1 MEMNISQQ
9 HSSDPLPFARSY
21 QLEALEKAIK
31 QNTIAYLETGSG
43 KTLIAVMLLRRYA
56 YLIRKPSP
64 FNAVFLVPQVVLVEQ
79 QADAVEMHTDLNV
92 GKYWG
97 DMEVDFWDDAKW
109 QQEIDKYEIWY
120 MSAAITF
127 LSYQV
132 LVMTPQI
139 LLNGLRHGFFK
150 INMIKVLI
158 IDECH
163 HARGKHPYA
172 SIMTEFYH
180 RQLEAGVSDLPR
192 IFGMTASPINTKGA
206 NSADGYWQK
215 IHELETIMNSK
226 VYTCVSESV
235 LAQFVPFSTPKF
247 KFYQD
252 MEIPYVLYARL
263 VQELNVLK
271 VKVTTWKGE
280 CKIVR
285 EAERKIIT
293 IFLPRKVDCGYSLK
307 SWAAQ
312 NQPNLLLMASFFLM
326 LSVNKTRPGLRAH
339 FIFSVSIPDRVSQ
352 LINLSPGRKQ
362 QKEKRDNDNRC
373 TGFQHECLLDNLD
386 LEASA
391 AESTRRKISKMH
403 SALIHCLD
411 KLGVWLALK
420 AAEYLSCYESE
431 FLMWGKL
438 DVFGEKIVRSYSVDA
453 FHAIGR
459 CIPSDPDWTIVNDF
473 KANVD
478 AGFLTTKVLCLIESL
493 SEYRVLKDIRC
504 IIFVERIIAAVVLQ
518 SLFSELLPKYGNWKT
533 KYIAG
538 NNSGLQNQTR
548 KKQNEIVEEFRKGI
562 VNIIVATSIL
572 EEGLDVQ
579 ACNLI
584 IRFDPSPTVCS
595 FIQSRGRA
603 RMQNSDY
610 LLMNYLT
617 SGDVMRKESLC
628 HASDPCSPLS
638 NDLCDE
644 EFYHVASTGA
654 FMTLSSSVG
663 LIYFYCS
670 RLPADGVL
678 LSLCPWLNALTS
690 FRCLFVLFRY
700 FKPTLRQANGDLHP
714 PSTQEFPIQT
724 VCVKGNF
731 KSLKQKACFEACK
744 QLHQIGALT
753 DNLVPD
759 IVVEE
764 NDAEEIGKE
773 SYNDDQPIFFPPE
786 LVNQDSQES
795 MTKYYCYL
803 MELKQ
808 NFGYEIPVHNIILL
822 VRSQL
827 EMEAK
832 SIELEVDRGT
842 LTVNLK
848 YIGLIRLSSDQVIL
862 CRRFQIAL
870 FRVLMDH
877 KAEKLT
883 ELLSDLTSGNNS
895 EIDYLLLPSN
905 YMGQPVID
913 WLSISSILFSYE
925 KGWKNHVNCNDG
937 ILQTKSGLVC
947 TCMIK
952 NSLVSTPHN
961 GHTYIIDGLLN
972 NINAN
977 SLLTLSDGGVM
988 TYKEYYE
995 QRRVS
1000 FLAGRHIFPVQN
1012 HIQRC
1017 KKQKE
1022 KGIESKIVHNIWV
1035 VLSFECSL
1043 KSSNAFVELP
1053 PELCDVIM
1061 SPISI
1066 STFYSFTFLPSIMH
1080 RLESLLLAT
1089 SLKKMLLDHCVHNV
1103 AIPTMKVLEAITT
1116 KKCLESFHLESLET
1130 LGDSF
1135 LKYAVCQQLFKKHQ
1149 NHHEGLLSIR
1159 KDKMISNTT
1168 LCMLGC
1174 DKKLPGFIRDEPFD
1188 PKGWMVPG
1196 YNCGRYTLN
1205 EDTLNTRKIYISG
1218 RRKLK
1223 SKKVADVVEALIGAY
1238 LSMGGEVAALLFM
1251 NWIGITIDFRN
1262 IPYERHF
1269 EVQAEKFVNVQ
1280 HLESL
1285 LNYSF
1290 QDPSLLVEALTHG
1303 SYMLAEIPGCY
1314 QRLEFLGDSVLDY
1327 LITRHLYNKYPG
1339 ISPGL
1344 LTDLRS
1350 ASVNNNCYALSAV
1363 KAGLH
1368 KHILQSSQ
1376 KLYKHIKETVESFQE
1391 LSLDCTFG
1399 WESEKSFPRFVL
1411 GDVMES
1417 LAGAIFVDSGYKK
1430 ETVFRSIR
1438 PLLEPLITLETM
1450 TVHPVKE
1457 LNELCQKKHYEQR
1470 KPIVSHDN
1478 GVSSVTIEVEANG
1491 EVLKH
1496 TSTAS
1501 DKKMAKKLASKEIL
1515 KSLKGVNFC

>member
-1 MEMNISQQ
+1 
-9 HSSDPLPFARSY
+9 
-21 QLEALEKAIK
+21 
-31 QNTIAYLETGSG
+31 
-43 KTLIAVMLLRRYA
+43 
-56 YLIRKPSP
+56 
-64 FNAVFLVPQVVLVEQ
+64 
-79 QADAVEMHTDLNV
+79 
-92 GKYWG
+92 
-97 DMEVDFWDDAKW
+97 
-109 QQEIDKYEIWY
+109 
-120 MSAAITF
+120 
-127 LSYQV
+127 
-132 LVMTPQI
+132 MTPQI

-206 NSADGYWQK
+206 NSADSYWQK

-235 LAQFVPFSTPKF
+235 LTQFIPFSTPKF

-271 VKVTTWKGE
+271 VKARLG
-280 CKIVR
+280 
-285 EAERKIIT
+285 
-293 IFLPRKVDCGYSLK
+293 
-307 SWAAQ
+307 
-312 NQPNLLLMASFFLM
+312 NL
-326 LSVNKTRPGLRAH
+326 TRPGLRAH

-362 QKEKRDNDNRC
+362 QKEKRDTDNTC
-373 TGFQHECLLDNLD
+373 TGFQHECSLDNLD

-391 AESTRRKISKMH
+391 AESTRRKISKIH

-411 KLGVWLALK
+411 ELGVWLALK

-453 FHAIGR
+453 FHAIGT
-459 CIPSDPDWTIVNDF
+459 CIPSDPDWTIVNDV
-473 KANVD
+473 KASVD

-493 SEYRVLKDIRC
+493 SEYRVLRDIRC
-504 IIFVERIIAAVVLQ
+504 IIFVERIITAVVLQ

-548 KKQNEIVEEFRKGI
+548 KKQNEIVEEFRKGM

-610 LLMNYLT
+610 LLMVKSGDFSTHSRLKNYLT

-670 RLPADGVL
+670 RLPADG
-678 LSLCPWLNALTS
+678 
-690 FRCLFVLFRY
+690 Y
-700 FKPTLRQANGDLHP
+700 FKPTPRCIIDKQMGVCTLHLP
-714 PSTQEFPIQT
+714 KSSPIRT
-724 VCVKGNF
+724 CCVKGNF

-808 NFGYEIPVHNIILL
+808 NFGYEFPVHNIILL

-832 SIELEVDRGT
+832 SVGIELEVDRGT

-895 EIDYLLLPSN
+895 KIDYLLLPSN
-905 YMGQPVID
+905 YMGQNPVID

-925 KGWKNHVNCNDG
+925 KVWKNHVDCNAG
-937 ILQTKSGLVC
+937 MIQTKS
-947 TCMIK
+947 
-952 NSLVSTPHN
+952 
-961 GHTYIIDGLLN
+961 
-972 NINAN
+972 
-977 SLLTLSDGGVM
+977 
-988 TYKEYYE
+988 E
-995 QRRVS
+995 
-1000 FLAGRHIFPVQN
+1000 
-1012 HIQRC
+1012 
-1017 KKQKE
+1017 
-1022 KGIESKIVHNIWV
+1022 
-1035 VLSFECSL
+1035 
-1043 KSSNAFVELP
+1043 SSNAFVELP

-1089 SLKKMLLDHCVHNV
+1089 ILKKMLLDHFVHNV

-1205 EDTLNTRKIYISG
+1205 EEKLNTRKIYVSG

-1223 SKKVADVVEALIGAY
+1223 SKRVADVVEALIGAY
-1238 LSMGGEVAALLFM
+1238 LSTGGEVAALLFM

-1269 EVQAEKFVNVQ
+1269 EVQAEKIVNVQ

-1399 WESEKSFPRFVL
+1399 WESEKSFPKVL

-1417 LAGAIFVDSGYKK
+1417 LAGAIFVDSGYNK

-1470 KPIVSHDN
+1470 KPIVSHGN

-1491 EVLKH
+1491 ELTSMLALKELGLDLQP
-1496 TSTAS
+1496 SSQMVSINAS
-1501 DKKMAKKLASKEIL
+1501 Y
-1515 KSLKGVNFC
+1515 SLLHAMLQEVES

>member
-1 MEMNISQQ
+1 
-9 HSSDPLPFARSY
+9 
-21 QLEALEKAIK
+21 
-31 QNTIAYLETGSG
+31 
-43 KTLIAVMLLRRYA
+43 
-56 YLIRKPSP
+56 
-64 FNAVFLVPQVVLVEQ
+64 
-79 QADAVEMHTDLNV
+79 
-92 GKYWG
+92 
-97 DMEVDFWDDAKW
+97 
-109 QQEIDKYEIWY
+109 
-120 MSAAITF
+120 
-127 LSYQV
+127 
-132 LVMTPQI
+132 
-139 LLNGLRHGFFK
+139 
-150 INMIKVLI
+150 
-158 IDECH
+158 
-163 HARGKHPYA
+163 
-172 SIMTEFYH
+172 
-180 RQLEAGVSDLPR
+180 
-192 IFGMTASPINTKGA
+192 
-206 NSADGYWQK
+206 
-215 IHELETIMNSK
+215 
-226 VYTCVSESV
+226 
-235 LAQFVPFSTPKF
+235 
-247 KFYQD
+247 
-252 MEIPYVLYARL
+252 
-263 VQELNVLK
+263 
-271 VKVTTWKGE
+271 
-280 CKIVR
+280 
-285 EAERKIIT
+285 
-293 IFLPRKVDCGYSLK
+293 
-307 SWAAQ
+307 
-312 NQPNLLLMASFFLM
+312 
-326 LSVNKTRPGLRAH
+326 
-339 FIFSVSIPDRVSQ
+339 
-352 LINLSPGRKQ
+352 
-362 QKEKRDNDNRC
+362 
-373 TGFQHECLLDNLD
+373 HECSLDNLD

-391 AESTRRKISKMH
+391 AESTRRKILKIH

-411 KLGVWLALK
+411 ELGVWLALK

-431 FLMWGKL
+431 LLMWGKL
-438 DVFGEKIVRSYSVDA
+438 DVFGEKIVRSYTVDA
-453 FHAIGR
+453 FCAIGT
-459 CIPSDPDWTIVNDF
+459 CIPCDPDWTIVNDV
-473 KANVD
+473 KASVD

-493 SEYRVLKDIRC
+493 SEYRVLRDIRC
-504 IIFVERIIAAVVLQ
+504 IIFVERIITAVVLQ

-548 KKQNEIVEEFRKGI
+548 KKQNEIVEEFRKGM

-610 LLMNYLT
+610 LLMVKSGDFSTHSRLKNYLT

-670 RLPADGVL
+670 RLPADG
-678 LSLCPWLNALTS
+678 
-690 FRCLFVLFRY
+690 Y
-700 FKPTLRQANGDLHP
+700 FKPTPRCIIDKQMGVCTLHLP
-714 PSTQEFPIQT
+714 KSSPIRT

-808 NFGYEIPVHNIILL
+808 NFGYEFPVHNVILL

-832 SIELEVDRGT
+832 SVGIELEVDRGT

-877 KAEKLT
+877 KAEKLR

-905 YMGQPVID
+905 YMGQNPVID

-925 KGWKNHVNCNDG
+925 KVWKNHVNCNAG
-937 ILQTKSGLVC
+937 MIQTKSGLVC

-961 GHTYIIDGLLN
+961 GRTYIIDGLLN

-995 QRRVS
+995 QR
-1000 FLAGRHIFPVQN
+1000 
-1012 HIQRC
+1012 
-1017 KKQKE
+1017 
-1022 KGIESKIVHNIWV
+1022 
-1035 VLSFECSL
+1035 
-1043 KSSNAFVELP
+1043 
-1053 PELCDVIM
+1053 
-1061 SPISI
+1061 
-1066 STFYSFTFLPSIMH
+1066 
-1080 RLESLLLAT
+1080 
-1089 SLKKMLLDHCVHNV
+1089 LKKMLLDHCVHNV
-1103 AIPTMKVLEAITT
+1103 AIPTM
-1116 KKCLESFHLESLET
+1116 
-1130 LGDSF
+1130 
-1135 LKYAVCQQLFKKHQ
+1135 KYAVCQQLFKKHQ

-1205 EDTLNTRKIYISG
+1205 EEKVNTKKIYVSG

-1238 LSMGGEVAALLFM
+1238 LSTGGEVAALLFM

-1269 EVQAEKFVNVQ
+1269 EVQAEKIVNVQ

-1327 LITRHLYNKYPG
+1327 LITRHLYSKYPG

-1399 WESEKSFPRFVL
+1399 WESEKSFPKVL

-1417 LAGAIFVDSGYKK
+1417 LAGAIFVDSGYNK

-1470 KPIVSHDN
+1470 KPIVSHGN

-1496 TSTAS
+1496 TSTAC

-1515 KSLKGVNFC
+1515 KSLKLANFC

>member
-1 MEMNISQQ
+1 
-9 HSSDPLPFARSY
+9 
-21 QLEALEKAIK
+21 
-31 QNTIAYLETGSG
+31 
-43 KTLIAVMLLRRYA
+43 
-56 YLIRKPSP
+56 
-64 FNAVFLVPQVVLVEQ
+64 
-79 QADAVEMHTDLNV
+79 
-92 GKYWG
+92 
-97 DMEVDFWDDAKW
+97 
-109 QQEIDKYEIWY
+109 
-120 MSAAITF
+120 
-127 LSYQV
+127 
-132 LVMTPQI
+132 MTPQI

-206 NSADGYWQK
+206 NSADSYWQK

-271 VKVTTWKGE
+271 VK
-280 CKIVR
+280 
-285 EAERKIIT
+285 
-293 IFLPRKVDCGYSLK
+293 
-307 SWAAQ
+307 
-312 NQPNLLLMASFFLM
+312 
-326 LSVNKTRPGLRAH
+326 
-339 FIFSVSIPDRVSQ
+339 
-352 LINLSPGRKQ
+352 
-362 QKEKRDNDNRC
+362 
-373 TGFQHECLLDNLD
+373 HECSLDNLD

-391 AESTRRKISKMH
+391 AESTRRKISKIH

-411 KLGVWLALK
+411 ELGVWLALK

-453 FHAIGR
+453 FHAIGT
-459 CIPSDPDWTIVNDF
+459 CIPSDPDWTIVDDV
-473 KANVD
+473 KASVD

-493 SEYRVLKDIRC
+493 SEYRVLRDIRC
-504 IIFVERIIAAVVLQ
+504 IIFVERIITAVVLQ

-548 KKQNEIVEEFRKGI
+548 KKQNEIVEEFRKGM

-610 LLMNYLT
+610 LLMVKSGDFSTHSRLKNYLT

-670 RLPADGVL
+670 RLPADG
-678 LSLCPWLNALTS
+678 
-690 FRCLFVLFRY
+690 Y
-700 FKPTLRQANGDLHP
+700 FKPTPRCIIDKQMGVCTLHLP
-714 PSTQEFPIQT
+714 KSSPIRT
-724 VCVKGNF
+724 CCVKGNF

-808 NFGYEIPVHNIILL
+808 NFGYEFPVHNIILL

-832 SIELEVDRGT
+832 SVGIELEVDRGT

-895 EIDYLLLPSN
+895 KINYLLLPSN
-905 YMGQPVID
+905 YMGPNPVID
-913 WLSISSILFSYE
+913 WLSIYSILFSYE
-925 KGWKNHVNCNDG
+925 KVWKNHVDCNAG
-937 ILQTKSGLVC
+937 MIQTKSGLVC

-961 GHTYIIDGLLN
+961 GRTYIIDGLLN

-977 SLLTLSDGGVM
+977 SLLTLSDGRVM

-995 QRRVS
+995 QRR
-1000 FLAGRHIFPVQN
+1000 
-1012 HIQRC
+1012 IQ
-1017 KKQKE
+1017 
-1022 KGIESKIVHNIWV
+1022 
-1035 VLSFECSL
+1035 
-1043 KSSNAFVELP
+1043 
-1053 PELCDVIM
+1053 
-1061 SPISI
+1061 
-1066 STFYSFTFLPSIMH
+1066 
-1080 RLESLLLAT
+1080 
-1089 SLKKMLLDHCVHNV
+1089 
-1103 AIPTMKVLEAITT
+1103 
-1116 KKCLESFHLESLET
+1116 
-1130 LGDSF
+1130 
-1135 LKYAVCQQLFKKHQ
+1135 
-1149 NHHEGLLSIR
+1149 
-1159 KDKMISNTT
+1159 
-1168 LCMLGC
+1168 
-1174 DKKLPGFIRDEPFD
+1174 
-1188 PKGWMVPG
+1188 
-1196 YNCGRYTLN
+1196 
-1205 EDTLNTRKIYISG
+1205 
-1218 RRKLK
+1218 
-1223 SKKVADVVEALIGAY
+1223 
-1238 LSMGGEVAALLFM
+1238 
-1251 NWIGITIDFRN
+1251 
-1262 IPYERHF
+1262 
-1269 EVQAEKFVNVQ
+1269 
-1280 HLESL
+1280 
-1285 LNYSF
+1285 
-1290 QDPSLLVEALTHG
+1290 
-1303 SYMLAEIPGCY
+1303 
-1314 QRLEFLGDSVLDY
+1314 
-1327 LITRHLYNKYPG
+1327 
-1339 ISPGL
+1339 
-1344 LTDLRS
+1344 
-1350 ASVNNNCYALSAV
+1350 
-1363 KAGLH
+1363 
-1368 KHILQSSQ
+1368 
-1376 KLYKHIKETVESFQE
+1376 
-1391 LSLDCTFG
+1391 
-1399 WESEKSFPRFVL
+1399 
-1411 GDVMES
+1411 
-1417 LAGAIFVDSGYKK
+1417 
-1430 ETVFRSIR
+1430 
-1438 PLLEPLITLETM
+1438 
-1450 TVHPVKE
+1450 
-1457 LNELCQKKHYEQR
+1457 
-1470 KPIVSHDN
+1470 
-1478 GVSSVTIEVEANG
+1478 
-1491 EVLKH
+1491 
-1496 TSTAS
+1496 
-1501 DKKMAKKLASKEIL
+1501 
-1515 KSLKGVNFC
+1515 

>member
-1 MEMNISQQ
+1 
-9 HSSDPLPFARSY
+9 
-21 QLEALEKAIK
+21 
-31 QNTIAYLETGSG
+31 
-43 KTLIAVMLLRRYA
+43 
-56 YLIRKPSP
+56 
-64 FNAVFLVPQVVLVEQ
+64 
-79 QADAVEMHTDLNV
+79 
-92 GKYWG
+92 
-97 DMEVDFWDDAKW
+97 
-109 QQEIDKYEIWY
+109 
-120 MSAAITF
+120 
-127 LSYQV
+127 
-132 LVMTPQI
+132 
-139 LLNGLRHGFFK
+139 
-150 INMIKVLI
+150 
-158 IDECH
+158 
-163 HARGKHPYA
+163 
-172 SIMTEFYH
+172 
-180 RQLEAGVSDLPR
+180 
-192 IFGMTASPINTKGA
+192 
-206 NSADGYWQK
+206 
-215 IHELETIMNSK
+215 
-226 VYTCVSESV
+226 
-235 LAQFVPFSTPKF
+235 
-247 KFYQD
+247 
-252 MEIPYVLYARL
+252 
-263 VQELNVLK
+263 
-271 VKVTTWKGE
+271 
-280 CKIVR
+280 
-285 EAERKIIT
+285 
-293 IFLPRKVDCGYSLK
+293 
-307 SWAAQ
+307 
-312 NQPNLLLMASFFLM
+312 
-326 LSVNKTRPGLRAH
+326 
-339 FIFSVSIPDRVSQ
+339 
-352 LINLSPGRKQ
+352 
-362 QKEKRDNDNRC
+362 
-373 TGFQHECLLDNLD
+373 
-386 LEASA
+386 
-391 AESTRRKISKMH
+391 
-403 SALIHCLD
+403 
-411 KLGVWLALK
+411 
-420 AAEYLSCYESE
+420 
-431 FLMWGKL
+431 MWGKL

-453 FHAIGR
+453 FHAIGT
-459 CIPSDPDWTIVNDF
+459 CIPSDPDWTIVNDV
-473 KANVD
+473 KASVD

-493 SEYRVLKDIRC
+493 SEYRVLRDIRC
-504 IIFVERIIAAVVLQ
+504 IIFVERIITAVVLQ

-548 KKQNEIVEEFRKGI
+548 KKQNEIVEEFRKGM

-610 LLMNYLT
+610 LLMVKSGDFSTHSRLKNYLT

-670 RLPADGVL
+670 RLPADGL
-678 LSLCPWLNALTS
+678 
-690 FRCLFVLFRY
+690 
-700 FKPTLRQANGDLHP
+700 
-714 PSTQEFPIQT
+714 
-724 VCVKGNF
+724 GNF

-808 NFGYEIPVHNIILL
+808 NFGYEFPVHNIILL

-832 SIELEVDRGT
+832 SVGIELEVDRGT

-895 EIDYLLLPSN
+895 KIDYLLLPSN
-905 YMGQPVID
+905 YMGQNPVID

-925 KGWKNHVNCNDG
+925 KVWKNHVDCNAG
-937 ILQTKSGLVC
+937 MIQTKSGLVC

-952 NSLVSTPHN
+952 KSLVSTPHN
-961 GHTYIIDGLLN
+961 GRTYIIDGLLN

-977 SLLTLSDGGVM
+977 SLLTLSDGRVM

-995 QRRVS
+995 QRHGIHLCFSRVS

-1017 KKQKE
+1017 KKHF
-1022 KGIESKIVHNIWV
+1022 IYFAESG
-1035 VLSFECSL
+1035 
-1043 KSSNAFVELP
+1043 NAFVELP

-1061 SPISI
+1061 SPIS
-1066 STFYSFTFLPSIMH
+1066 
-1080 RLESLLLAT
+1080 
-1089 SLKKMLLDHCVHNV
+1089 
-1103 AIPTMKVLEAITT
+1103 VLEAITT

-1205 EDTLNTRKIYISG
+1205 EEKLNTRKIYVSG

-1223 SKKVADVVEALIGAY
+1223 SKRVADVVEALIGAY
-1238 LSMGGEVAALLFM
+1238 LSTGGEVAALLFM

-1269 EVQAEKFVNVQ
+1269 EVQAEKIVNVQ
-1280 HLESL
+1280 HLEFL

-1314 QRLEFLGDSVLDY
+1314 QVSLVPFSLLVL
-1327 LITRHLYNKYPG
+1327 N
-1339 ISPGL
+1339 
-1344 LTDLRS
+1344 
-1350 ASVNNNCYALSAV
+1350 
-1363 KAGLH
+1363 
-1368 KHILQSSQ
+1368 
-1376 KLYKHIKETVESFQE
+1376 
-1391 LSLDCTFG
+1391 
-1399 WESEKSFPRFVL
+1399 
-1411 GDVMES
+1411 
-1417 LAGAIFVDSGYKK
+1417 
-1430 ETVFRSIR
+1430 
-1438 PLLEPLITLETM
+1438 
-1450 TVHPVKE
+1450 
-1457 LNELCQKKHYEQR
+1457 
-1470 KPIVSHDN
+1470 
-1478 GVSSVTIEVEANG
+1478 
-1491 EVLKH
+1491 
-1496 TSTAS
+1496 
-1501 DKKMAKKLASKEIL
+1501 
-1515 KSLKGVNFC
+1515 

>member
-1 MEMNISQQ
+1 
-9 HSSDPLPFARSY
+9 
-21 QLEALEKAIK
+21 
-31 QNTIAYLETGSG
+31 
-43 KTLIAVMLLRRYA
+43 
-56 YLIRKPSP
+56 
-64 FNAVFLVPQVVLVEQ
+64 
-79 QADAVEMHTDLNV
+79 
-92 GKYWG
+92 
-97 DMEVDFWDDAKW
+97 
-109 QQEIDKYEIWY
+109 
-120 MSAAITF
+120 
-127 LSYQV
+127 
-132 LVMTPQI
+132 MTPQI

-206 NSADGYWQK
+206 NSADSYWQK

-271 VKVTTWKGE
+271 VK
-280 CKIVR
+280 
-285 EAERKIIT
+285 
-293 IFLPRKVDCGYSLK
+293 
-307 SWAAQ
+307 
-312 NQPNLLLMASFFLM
+312 
-326 LSVNKTRPGLRAH
+326 
-339 FIFSVSIPDRVSQ
+339 
-352 LINLSPGRKQ
+352 
-362 QKEKRDNDNRC
+362 
-373 TGFQHECLLDNLD
+373 HECSLDNLD

-391 AESTRRKISKMH
+391 AESTRRKISKIH

-411 KLGVWLALK
+411 ELGVWLALK

-438 DVFGEKIVRSYSVDA
+438 DVFGDKIVRSYSVDA
-453 FHAIGR
+453 FHAIET
-459 CIPSDPDWTIVNDF
+459 CIPSDPDWTIVNDV
-473 KANVD
+473 KASVD

-493 SEYRVLKDIRC
+493 SEYRVLRDIRC
-504 IIFVERIIAAVVLQ
+504 IIFVERIITAVVLQ
-518 SLFSELLPKYGNWKT
+518 SLFSELLPRYGNWKT

-548 KKQNEIVEEFRKGI
+548 KKQNEIVEEFRKGM

-610 LLMNYLT
+610 LLMVKSGDFSTHSRLKNYLT

-670 RLPADGVL
+670 RLPADG
-678 LSLCPWLNALTS
+678 
-690 FRCLFVLFRY
+690 Y
-700 FKPTLRQANGDLHP
+700 FKCTPRCIIDKQMGVCTLHLP
-714 PSTQEFPIQT
+714 KSSPIRT

-808 NFGYEIPVHNIILL
+808 NFGYEFPVQNIILL

-832 SIELEVDRGT
+832 SVGIELEVDRGT

-883 ELLSDLTSGNNS
+883 ELSDLTSGNNS

-905 YMGQPVID
+905 YMGQNPVID

-925 KGWKNHVNCNDG
+925 KVWKNHVNCNAG
-937 ILQTKSGLVC
+937 MIQTKSGLVC

-961 GHTYIIDGLLN
+961 GRTYIIDGLLN

-995 QRRVS
+995 QRHGIHLCFSRVS
-1000 FLAGRHIFPVQN
+1000 FLAGRHIFPVQK

-1022 KGIESKIVHNIWV
+1022 KE
-1035 VLSFECSL
+1035 
-1043 KSSNAFVELP
+1043 SSNAFVELP

-1089 SLKKMLLDHCVHNV
+1089 ILKKMLLDHCVHDV

-1196 YNCGRYTLN
+1196 YNCGRHTLN
-1205 EDTLNTRKIYISG
+1205 EEKLNTRKIYVSG

-1238 LSMGGEVAALLFM
+1238 LSTGGEVAALLFM

-1269 EVQAEKFVNVQ
+1269 EVQAEKIVNVQ

-1399 WESEKSFPRFVL
+1399 WESEKSFPKVL

-1417 LAGAIFVDSGYKK
+1417 IAGAIFVDSGYNK

-1470 KPIVSHDN
+1470 KPIVSHGN

-1496 TSTAS
+1496 TSTAC

-1515 KSLKGVNFC
+1515 KSLKLANFC

>member
-1 MEMNISQQ
+1 MEPVGMEMNNSQQ

-43 KTLIAVMLLRRYA
+43 KTLIAIMLLRRYA

-109 QQEIDKYEIWY
+109 KQEIDKYE
-120 MSAAITF
+120 
-127 LSYQV
+127 V

-206 NSADGYWQK
+206 NSADSYWQK

-271 VKVTTWKGE
+271 VK
-280 CKIVR
+280 
-285 EAERKIIT
+285 
-293 IFLPRKVDCGYSLK
+293 
-307 SWAAQ
+307 
-312 NQPNLLLMASFFLM
+312 
-326 LSVNKTRPGLRAH
+326 
-339 FIFSVSIPDRVSQ
+339 
-352 LINLSPGRKQ
+352 
-362 QKEKRDNDNRC
+362 
-373 TGFQHECLLDNLD
+373 HECSLDNLD

-391 AESTRRKISKMH
+391 AESTRRKISKIH

-411 KLGVWLALK
+411 ELGVWLALK

-438 DVFGEKIVRSYSVDA
+438 DVFGDKIVRSYSVDA
-453 FHAIGR
+453 FHAIGT
-459 CIPSDPDWTIVNDF
+459 CIPSDPDWTIVNDV
-473 KANVD
+473 KASVD
-478 AGFLTTKVLCLIESL
+478 DGFLTTKVLCLIESL
-493 SEYRVLKDIRC
+493 SEYRVLRDIRC
-504 IIFVERIIAAVVLQ
+504 IIFVERIITAVVLQ

-548 KKQNEIVEEFRKGI
+548 KKQNEIVEEFRKGM

-610 LLMNYLT
+610 LLMVKSGDFSTHSRLKNYLT

-670 RLPADGVL
+670 RLPADG
-678 LSLCPWLNALTS
+678 
-690 FRCLFVLFRY
+690 Y
-700 FKPTLRQANGDLHP
+700 FKPTPRCIIDKQMGVCTLHLP
-714 PSTQEFPIQT
+714 KSSPIRT

-764 NDAEEIGKE
+764 NDVEEIGKE

-808 NFGYEIPVHNIILL
+808 NFGYEFPVQNIILL

-832 SIELEVDRGT
+832 SVGIELEVDRGT

-883 ELLSDLTSGNNS
+883 ELSDLTSGNNS

-905 YMGQPVID
+905 YMGQNPVID

-925 KGWKNHVNCNDG
+925 KVWKNHVNCNAG
-937 ILQTKSGLVC
+937 MIQTKSGLVC

-961 GHTYIIDGLLN
+961 GRTYIIDGLLN

-995 QRRVS
+995 QRHGIHLCFSRVS

-1022 KGIESKIVHNIWV
+1022 KE
-1035 VLSFECSL
+1035 
-1043 KSSNAFVELP
+1043 SSNAFVELP

-1089 SLKKMLLDHCVHNV
+1089 ILKKMLLDHCVHNV

-1174 DKKLPGFIRDEPFD
+1174 DKKLPGFICDEPFD

-1196 YNCGRYTLN
+1196 YNCGRHTLN
-1205 EDTLNTRKIYISG
+1205 EEKLNTRKIYVSG

-1238 LSMGGEVAALLFM
+1238 LSTEGEVAALLFM

-1269 EVQAEKFVNVQ
+1269 EVQAEKIVNVQ

-1399 WESEKSFPRFVL
+1399 WESEKSFPKVL

-1417 LAGAIFVDSGYKK
+1417 LAGAIFVDSGYNK

-1470 KPIVSHDN
+1470 KPIVSHGN

-1496 TSTAS
+1496 TSTAC

-1515 KSLKGVNFC
+1515 KSLKLANFC

>member
-1 MEMNISQQ
+1 MEPVGMEMNNSQQ

-43 KTLIAVMLLRRYA
+43 KTLIAIMLLRRYA

-109 QQEIDKYEIWY
+109 KQEIDKYE
-120 MSAAITF
+120 
-127 LSYQV
+127 V

-206 NSADGYWQK
+206 NSADSYWQK

-271 VKVTTWKGE
+271 VK
-280 CKIVR
+280 
-285 EAERKIIT
+285 
-293 IFLPRKVDCGYSLK
+293 
-307 SWAAQ
+307 
-312 NQPNLLLMASFFLM
+312 
-326 LSVNKTRPGLRAH
+326 
-339 FIFSVSIPDRVSQ
+339 
-352 LINLSPGRKQ
+352 
-362 QKEKRDNDNRC
+362 
-373 TGFQHECLLDNLD
+373 HECSLDNLD

-391 AESTRRKISKMH
+391 AESTRRKISKIH

-411 KLGVWLALK
+411 ELGVWLALK

-438 DVFGEKIVRSYSVDA
+438 DVFGDKIVRSYSVDA
-453 FHAIGR
+453 FHAIET
-459 CIPSDPDWTIVNDF
+459 CIPSDPDWTIVNDV
-473 KANVD
+473 KASVD

-493 SEYRVLKDIRC
+493 SEYRVLRDIRC
-504 IIFVERIIAAVVLQ
+504 IIFVERIITAVVLQ
-518 SLFSELLPKYGNWKT
+518 SLFSELLPRYGNWKT

-548 KKQNEIVEEFRKGI
+548 KKQNEIVEEFRKGM

-610 LLMNYLT
+610 LLMVKSGDFSTHSRLKNYLT

-670 RLPADGVL
+670 RLPADG
-678 LSLCPWLNALTS
+678 
-690 FRCLFVLFRY
+690 Y
-700 FKPTLRQANGDLHP
+700 FKCTPRCIIDKQMGVCTLHLP
-714 PSTQEFPIQT
+714 KSSPIRT

-808 NFGYEIPVHNIILL
+808 NFGYEFPVQNIILL

-832 SIELEVDRGT
+832 SVGIELEVDRGT

-883 ELLSDLTSGNNS
+883 ELSDLTSGNNS

-905 YMGQPVID
+905 YMGQNPVID

-925 KGWKNHVNCNDG
+925 KVWKNHVNCNAG
-937 ILQTKSGLVC
+937 MIQTKSGLVC

-961 GHTYIIDGLLN
+961 GRTYIIDGLLN

-995 QRRVS
+995 QRHGIHLCFSRVS
-1000 FLAGRHIFPVQN
+1000 FLAGRHIFPVQK

-1022 KGIESKIVHNIWV
+1022 KE
-1035 VLSFECSL
+1035 
-1043 KSSNAFVELP
+1043 SSNAFVELP

-1089 SLKKMLLDHCVHNV
+1089 ILKKMLLDHCVHDV

-1196 YNCGRYTLN
+1196 YNCGRHTLN
-1205 EDTLNTRKIYISG
+1205 EEKLNTRKIYVSG

-1238 LSMGGEVAALLFM
+1238 LSTGGEVAALLFM

-1269 EVQAEKFVNVQ
+1269 EVQAEKIVNVQ

-1399 WESEKSFPRFVL
+1399 WESEKSFPKVL

-1417 LAGAIFVDSGYKK
+1417 IAGAIFVDSGYNK

-1470 KPIVSHDN
+1470 KPIVSHGN

-1496 TSTAS
+1496 TSTAC

-1515 KSLKGVNFC
+1515 KSLKLANFC

>member
-1 MEMNISQQ
+1 MEPVGMEMNNSQQ

-43 KTLIAVMLLRRYA
+43 KTLIAIMLLRRYA

-109 QQEIDKYEIWY
+109 KQEIDKYE
-120 MSAAITF
+120 
-127 LSYQV
+127 V

-206 NSADGYWQK
+206 NSADSYWQK

-271 VKVTTWKGE
+271 VK
-280 CKIVR
+280 
-285 EAERKIIT
+285 
-293 IFLPRKVDCGYSLK
+293 
-307 SWAAQ
+307 
-312 NQPNLLLMASFFLM
+312 
-326 LSVNKTRPGLRAH
+326 
-339 FIFSVSIPDRVSQ
+339 
-352 LINLSPGRKQ
+352 
-362 QKEKRDNDNRC
+362 
-373 TGFQHECLLDNLD
+373 HECSLDNLD

-391 AESTRRKISKMH
+391 AESTRRKISKIH

-411 KLGVWLALK
+411 ELGVWLALK
-420 AAEYLSCYESE
+420 IQIGPS
-431 FLMWGKL
+431 LMMLKPVWMM
-438 DVFGEKIVRSYSVDA
+438 
-453 FHAIGR
+453 
-459 CIPSDPDWTIVNDF
+459 
-473 KANVD
+473 
-478 AGFLTTKVLCLIESL
+478 GFLPQKFYALLN
-493 SEYRVLKDIRC
+493 
-504 IIFVERIIAAVVLQ
+504 
-518 SLFSELLPKYGNWKT
+518 LFLNT
-533 KYIAG
+533 G

-548 KKQNEIVEEFRKGI
+548 KKQNEIVEEFRKGM

-610 LLMNYLT
+610 LLMVKSGDFSTHSRLKNYLT

-670 RLPADGVL
+670 RLPADG
-678 LSLCPWLNALTS
+678 
-690 FRCLFVLFRY
+690 Y
-700 FKPTLRQANGDLHP
+700 FKPTLRCIIDKQMGVCTLHLP
-714 PSTQEFPIQT
+714 KSSPIRT

-764 NDAEEIGKE
+764 NDVEEIGKE

-808 NFGYEIPVHNIILL
+808 NFGYEFPVQNIILL

-832 SIELEVDRGT
+832 SVGIELEVDRGT

-883 ELLSDLTSGNNS
+883 ELSDLTSGNNS

-905 YMGQPVID
+905 YMGQNPVID

-925 KGWKNHVNCNDG
+925 KVWKNHVNCNAG
-937 ILQTKSGLVC
+937 MIQTKSGLVC

-952 NSLVSTPHN
+952 NSLVSTHN
-961 GHTYIIDGLLN
+961 GRTYIIDGLLN

-995 QRRVS
+995 QRHGIHLCFSRVS

-1022 KGIESKIVHNIWV
+1022 KE
-1035 VLSFECSL
+1035 
-1043 KSSNAFVELP
+1043 SSNAFVELP

-1089 SLKKMLLDHCVHNV
+1089 ILKKMLLDHCVHNV

-1174 DKKLPGFIRDEPFD
+1174 DKKLPGFICDEPFD

-1196 YNCGRYTLN
+1196 YNCGRHTLN
-1205 EDTLNTRKIYISG
+1205 EEKLNTRKIYVSG

-1238 LSMGGEVAALLFM
+1238 LSTGGEVAALLFM

-1269 EVQAEKFVNVQ
+1269 EVQAEKIVNVQ

-1399 WESEKSFPRFVL
+1399 WESEKSFPKVL

-1417 LAGAIFVDSGYKK
+1417 LAGAIFVDSGYNK

-1457 LNELCQKKHYEQR
+1457 LNELCQKKHYERR
-1470 KPIVSHDN
+1470 KPIVSHGN

-1496 TSTAS
+1496 TSTAC

-1515 KSLKGVNFC
+1515 KSLKLANFC

>member
-1 MEMNISQQ
+1 MEPLGMEMNISQQ

-43 KTLIAVMLLRRYA
+43 KTLIAIMLLRRYA

-109 QQEIDKYEIWY
+109 KQEIDKYE
-120 MSAAITF
+120 
-127 LSYQV
+127 V

-271 VKVTTWKGE
+271 VK
-280 CKIVR
+280 
-285 EAERKIIT
+285 
-293 IFLPRKVDCGYSLK
+293 
-307 SWAAQ
+307 
-312 NQPNLLLMASFFLM
+312 
-326 LSVNKTRPGLRAH
+326 
-339 FIFSVSIPDRVSQ
+339 
-352 LINLSPGRKQ
+352 
-362 QKEKRDNDNRC
+362 
-373 TGFQHECLLDNLD
+373 HECSLDNLD

-391 AESTRRKISKMH
+391 AESTRRKISKIH

-411 KLGVWLALK
+411 ELGVLLALK

-453 FHAIGR
+453 FHAIGS
-459 CIPSDPDWTIVNDF
+459 CIPSGTCI
-473 KANVD
+473 
-478 AGFLTTKVLCLIESL
+478 FLLWRVSNM
-493 SEYRVLKDIRC
+493 VLKDIRC
-504 IIFVERIIAAVVLQ
+504 IIFVERIITAVVLQ

-610 LLMNYLT
+610 LLMVKSGDFSTHSRLKNYLT

-670 RLPADGVL
+670 RLPADG
-678 LSLCPWLNALTS
+678 
-690 FRCLFVLFRY
+690 Y
-700 FKPTLRQANGDLHP
+700 FKPTPRCIIDKQMGICTLHLP
-714 PSTQEFPIQT
+714 KSSPIQT

-764 NDAEEIGKE
+764 KDAEEIGKE

-786 LVNQDSQES
+786 LVNQDAQES
-795 MTKYYCYL
+795 MTEYYCYL

-808 NFGYEIPVHNIILL
+808 NFGYEFPVHNIILL

-827 EMEAK
+827 EMEAI
-832 SIELEVDRGT
+832 SVGELEVDRGT

-848 YIGLIRLSSDQVIL
+848 YIGLICLSSDQVIL

-883 ELLSDLTSGNNS
+883 ELLSDLTLGNNS

-905 YMGQPVID
+905 YMGQNPVID

-925 KGWKNHVNCNDG
+925 KVWKNHVNCNAG
-937 ILQTKSGLVC
+937 MIQTKSGLVC

-995 QRRVS
+995 QR
-1000 FLAGRHIFPVQN
+1000 
-1012 HIQRC
+1012 
-1017 KKQKE
+1017 
-1022 KGIESKIVHNIWV
+1022 
-1035 VLSFECSL
+1035 
-1043 KSSNAFVELP
+1043 
-1053 PELCDVIM
+1053 
-1061 SPISI
+1061 
-1066 STFYSFTFLPSIMH
+1066 
-1080 RLESLLLAT
+1080 
-1089 SLKKMLLDHCVHNV
+1089 
-1103 AIPTMKVLEAITT
+1103 
-1116 KKCLESFHLESLET
+1116 
-1130 LGDSF
+1130 
-1135 LKYAVCQQLFKKHQ
+1135 
-1149 NHHEGLLSIR
+1149 
-1159 KDKMISNTT
+1159 
-1168 LCMLGC
+1168 
-1174 DKKLPGFIRDEPFD
+1174 
-1188 PKGWMVPG
+1188 
-1196 YNCGRYTLN
+1196 
-1205 EDTLNTRKIYISG
+1205 
-1218 RRKLK
+1218 
-1223 SKKVADVVEALIGAY
+1223 
-1238 LSMGGEVAALLFM
+1238 
-1251 NWIGITIDFRN
+1251 
-1262 IPYERHF
+1262 
-1269 EVQAEKFVNVQ
+1269 
-1280 HLESL
+1280 
-1285 LNYSF
+1285 
-1290 QDPSLLVEALTHG
+1290 
-1303 SYMLAEIPGCY
+1303 
-1314 QRLEFLGDSVLDY
+1314 
-1327 LITRHLYNKYPG
+1327 
-1339 ISPGL
+1339 
-1344 LTDLRS
+1344 
-1350 ASVNNNCYALSAV
+1350 
-1363 KAGLH
+1363 
-1368 KHILQSSQ
+1368 IL
-1376 KLYKHIKETVESFQE
+1376 
-1391 LSLDCTFG
+1391 
-1399 WESEKSFPRFVL
+1399 
-1411 GDVMES
+1411 
-1417 LAGAIFVDSGYKK
+1417 
-1430 ETVFRSIR
+1430 
-1438 PLLEPLITLETM
+1438 
-1450 TVHPVKE
+1450 
-1457 LNELCQKKHYEQR
+1457 
-1470 KPIVSHDN
+1470 
-1478 GVSSVTIEVEANG
+1478 
-1491 EVLKH
+1491 
-1496 TSTAS
+1496 
-1501 DKKMAKKLASKEIL
+1501 
-1515 KSLKGVNFC
+1515 

>member
-1 MEMNISQQ
+1 
-9 HSSDPLPFARSY
+9 
-21 QLEALEKAIK
+21 
-31 QNTIAYLETGSG
+31 
-43 KTLIAVMLLRRYA
+43 MLLRRYA

-109 QQEIDKYEIWY
+109 KQEIDKYE
-120 MSAAITF
+120 
-127 LSYQV
+127 V

-206 NSADGYWQK
+206 NSADSYWQK

-271 VKVTTWKGE
+271 VK
-280 CKIVR
+280 
-285 EAERKIIT
+285 
-293 IFLPRKVDCGYSLK
+293 
-307 SWAAQ
+307 
-312 NQPNLLLMASFFLM
+312 
-326 LSVNKTRPGLRAH
+326 
-339 FIFSVSIPDRVSQ
+339 
-352 LINLSPGRKQ
+352 
-362 QKEKRDNDNRC
+362 
-373 TGFQHECLLDNLD
+373 HECSLDNLD

-391 AESTRRKISKMH
+391 AESTRRKISKIH

-411 KLGVWLALK
+411 ELGVWLALK

-438 DVFGEKIVRSYSVDA
+438 DVFGEKIVRSYTVDA
-453 FHAIGR
+453 FHAIGT
-459 CIPSDPDWTIVNDF
+459 CIPSDPDWTIVNDV
-473 KANVD
+473 KASVD
-478 AGFLTTKVLCLIESL
+478 AGFLTRKVLCLIESL
-493 SEYRVLKDIRC
+493 SEYRVLRDIRC
-504 IIFVERIIAAVVLQ
+504 IIFVERIITAVVLQ

-548 KKQNEIVEEFRKGI
+548 KKQNEIVEEFRKGM

-610 LLMNYLT
+610 LLMVKSGDFSTHSRLKNYLT

-670 RLPADGVL
+670 RLPADG
-678 LSLCPWLNALTS
+678 
-690 FRCLFVLFRY
+690 Y
-700 FKPTLRQANGDLHP
+700 FKPTPRCIIDKQMGVCTLHLP
-714 PSTQEFPIQT
+714 KSSPIRT

-808 NFGYEIPVHNIILL
+808 NFGYEFPVQNIILL
-822 VRSQL
+822 VRNQL

-832 SIELEVDRGT
+832 SVGIELEVDRGT

-895 EIDYLLLPSN
+895 EINYLLLPSN
-905 YMGQPVID
+905 YMGQNPVID

-925 KGWKNHVNCNDG
+925 KVWKNHVNCN
-937 ILQTKSGLVC
+937 
-947 TCMIK
+947 
-952 NSLVSTPHN
+952 
-961 GHTYIIDGLLN
+961 
-972 NINAN
+972 A
-977 SLLTLSDGGVM
+977 
-988 TYKEYYE
+988 E
-995 QRRVS
+995 
-1000 FLAGRHIFPVQN
+1000 
-1012 HIQRC
+1012 
-1017 KKQKE
+1017 
-1022 KGIESKIVHNIWV
+1022 
-1035 VLSFECSL
+1035 
-1043 KSSNAFVELP
+1043 SSNAFVELP

-1089 SLKKMLLDHCVHNV
+1089 ILKKMLLDHCVHNV
-1103 AIPTMKVLEAITT
+1103 AIPTM
-1116 KKCLESFHLESLET
+1116 
-1130 LGDSF
+1130 
-1135 LKYAVCQQLFKKHQ
+1135 KYAVCQQLFKKHQ

-1205 EDTLNTRKIYISG
+1205 EEKLNTRKIYVSG

-1238 LSMGGEVAALLFM
+1238 LSTGGEVAALLFM

-1269 EVQAEKFVNVQ
+1269 EVQAEKIVNVQ

-1399 WESEKSFPRFVL
+1399 WESEKSFPKVL

-1417 LAGAIFVDSGYKK
+1417 LAGAIFVDSGYNE

-1470 KPIVSHDN
+1470 KPIVSHGN

-1496 TSTAS
+1496 TSTAC
-1501 DKKMAKKLASKEIL
+1501 DKKMAKKLASKE
-1515 KSLKGVNFC
+1515 